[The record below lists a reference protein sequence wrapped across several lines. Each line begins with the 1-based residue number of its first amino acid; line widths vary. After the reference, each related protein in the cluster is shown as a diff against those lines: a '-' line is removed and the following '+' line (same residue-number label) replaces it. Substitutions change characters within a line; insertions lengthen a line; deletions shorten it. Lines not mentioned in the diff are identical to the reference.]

1 MLGGPVPDATQ
12 GDQIA
17 RGADGGY
24 GVVTHLE
31 TARWGEEDWGMLP
44 RVLRAYERL

>member
-1 MLGGPVPDATQ
+1 MSQTHEVHQRLHEVQALV
-12 GDQIA
+12 A
-17 RGADGGY
+17 
-24 GVVTHLE
+24 HLE

>member
-1 MLGGPVPDATQ
+1 MSQTQ
-12 GDQIA
+12 EVHQSLHEVQSLLA
-17 RGADGGY
+17 
-24 GVVTHLE
+24 HLE